1 MAVLHTFLYNLILI
15 IVLSLGIN
23 QILPAALSNANTLIR
38 CPEVVETSLTLAF
51 NVHLGFCQ
59 IAVV

>member
-1 MAVLHTFLYNLILI
+1 MYLI

-23 QILPAALSNANTLIR
+23 QILPDALSNVNKLIR

-59 IAVV
+59 IVIV